1 MITADPLLL
10 FLAAMLIDLY
20 AGDWVGRGNWLCHP
34 SRILE
39 KLISWVDSKLNR
51 PTRGVRTLIVRGVLT
66 TVISI
71 GLATAVGRLI
81 HVLSVQAPLFWIIEL
96 TLILSLVDVRRPW
109 RNAIALANA
118 LERDGLAGGR
128 LALPA
133 LSSRD
138 PIHADVYEVA
148 RLGVEALASCFIS
161 GLIGPALSYLFFGLG
176 GLFAYQ
182 ALILLSDL
190 PADSQPFNA
199 FSNWLAAVN
208 VWPISNIG
216 ALALVLAAVPMKG
229 TQPRHSL
236 RTFLGYCGTVNR
248 TKNGAAI
255 AATAGALGLALE
267 GPRHYVSGVISRPWL
282 GKGKARVGPEDILA
296 AARLF
301 FWGCCIVGASIALLA
316 IFV

>member
-10 FLAAMLIDLY
+10 FLAAMLIDMY
-20 AGDWVGRGNWLCHP
+20 AGDWVGGGNWLCHP

-71 GLATAVGRLI
+71 VLSADVGRLI

-190 PADSQPFNA
+190 PADSEPFNV
-199 FSNWLAAVN
+199 FSNWLAAVIE
-208 VWPISNIG
+208 WPISNIG
-216 ALALVLAAVPMKG
+216 ALALVLAAVSMKG

-236 RTFLGYCGTVNR
+236 TTFLGYCGTVNR

-301 FWGCCIVGASIALLA
+301 FLGCCIVGASIALLA

>member
-10 FLAAMLIDLY
+10 FLAAMLIDMY
-20 AGDWVGRGNWLCHP
+20 AGDWVGGGNWLCHP

-71 GLATAVGRLI
+71 GLAAAVGRLI

-109 RNAIALANA
+109 RNTIALANA

-182 ALILLSDL
+182 ALILLSDP
-190 PADSQPFNA
+190 PAGSQPFNA
-199 FSNWLAAVN
+199 FSNWLAAVIE
-208 VWPISNIG
+208 WPISNIG

-229 TQPRHSL
+229 AQPRHSL

-301 FWGCCIVGASIALLA
+301 FWGCCIVGALIALLA

>member
-20 AGDWVGRGNWLCHP
+20 AGDWVGGGNWLCHP

-71 GLATAVGRLI
+71 GLAAAVGRLI

-109 RNAIALANA
+109 RNAIALVNA

-182 ALILLSDL
+182 ALILLSDP
-190 PADSQPFNA
+190 PAGSQPFNA
-199 FSNWLAAVN
+199 FSNWLAAVIE
-208 VWPISNIG
+208 WPISNIG

-301 FWGCCIVGASIALLA
+301 FWGCCIVGALIVLLA

>member
-10 FLAAMLIDLY
+10 FLAAMLIDMY
-20 AGDWVGRGNWLCHP
+20 AGDWVGGGNWLCHP

-71 GLATAVGRLI
+71 GLAAAVGRLI

-190 PADSQPFNA
+190 PADSEPFNV
-199 FSNWLAAVN
+199 FSNWLAAVIE
-208 VWPISNIG
+208 WPISNIG

-282 GKGKARVGPEDILA
+282 G
-296 AARLF
+296 
-301 FWGCCIVGASIALLA
+301 
-316 IFV
+316 

>member
-71 GLATAVGRLI
+71 GLAAAVGRLI

-182 ALILLSDL
+182 ALILLSDP
-190 PADSQPFNA
+190 PAGSQPFNA
-199 FSNWLAAVN
+199 FSNWLAAVIE
-208 VWPISNIG
+208 WPISNIG

-236 RTFLGYCGTVNR
+236 STFLGYCGTVNR

-301 FWGCCIVGASIALLA
+301 FWGCCIAGALIALLA